1 MAQIKLSKAIRLKA
15 LHKLKGIEVREVAIF
30 RENPLL
36 EPDWVWAL
44 LKQVW
49 AVVGLKEQDIR
60 FFGQLFHLI
69 RCLTCIGDDGGPLPS
84 AAEAVAHRIG
94 GIVESGEHGEREI
107 IQVVGLPWSYPYLLE
122 KTFGDPLGNVQVFG
136 GEHRYPKLV
145 GKGLDPCY
153 MVAVHMGKKDEFY
166 ILDIEAESL
175 CPAAEF
181 GAGIA
186 VIHNEA

>member
-69 RCLTCIGDDGGPLPS
+69 RCLTCIGDDGVTPFSGL
-84 AAEAVAHRIG
+84 ETVAYRVG
-94 GIVESGEHGEREI
+94 GIVECREDSKGKI
-107 IQVVGLPWSYPYLLE
+107 IQVVGEPRGNPYPFE
-122 KTFGDPLGNVQVFG
+122 KSFLSAACQIQILG
-136 GEHRYPKLV
+136 GEYWYLKLI
-145 GKGLDPCY
+145 GKGFHSCY
-153 MVAVHMGKKDEFY
+153 VIPVDMGQEY
-166 ILDIEAESL
+166 ILDVRDIKAENL
-175 CPAAEF
+175 CPAAEL
-181 GAGIA
+181 GK
-186 VIHNEA
+186 